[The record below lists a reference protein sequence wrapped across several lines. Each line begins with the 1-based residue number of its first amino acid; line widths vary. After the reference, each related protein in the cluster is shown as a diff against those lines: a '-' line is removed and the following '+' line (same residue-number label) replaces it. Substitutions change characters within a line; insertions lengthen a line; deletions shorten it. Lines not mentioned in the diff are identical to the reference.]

1 MHYISNNFEGDI
13 MENSTLFEELS
24 KSLTHSFK
32 NAWEALSEEEIK
44 DCFSFND
51 GYKLFLDKGKT
62 ERESANEIL
71 RLAVE
76 KGFKNIDL
84 FLSGKEKLVNGSKIY
99 AMNRDKSIV
108 LFVMGEKPL
117 KEGMNVVGA
126 HIDVPRLD
134 LKPFPLYEDSDM
146 AFFKTHYY
154 GGIKKYQW
162 TATPLALHGIVYNKN
177 NEKIEV
183 VIGEDENDPIL
194 AITDLL
200 PHLAKDQSSK
210 TLAEGIDGETL
221 NVLVGHMPIGDDKTK
236 DKVKLHVLKIL
247 SEKYGIQEEDFLSAE
262 FEIVPAG
269 KAKDLGFDRSMIS
282 AYGHD
287 DRVCSYAGLA
297 AMFELDNLQT
307 TACGMFMDKEEVGSQ
322 GNTGSQSR
330 YFENIVA
337 ELIALQE
344 VNYNDLFL
352 RRCISNTSVLS
363 GDVGAAYDPNYA
375 GAYDKKNSAHI
386 GKGVQLVK
394 YTGARGKGG
403 CNDANAEFLG
413 EVRKIFND
421 NNIVWQIGEL
431 GKVDQGGGGTI
442 AYILA
447 NSNAEVVDCGVPVL
461 SMHAPYEVVSKVDVY
476 MTFKAYKAFLNR

>member
-1 MHYISNNFEGDI
+1 
-13 MENSTLFEELS
+13 MEDSKSFEELS

-32 NAWEALSEEEIK
+32 NAWEALSEEETK
-44 DCFSFND
+44 VCFSFNED
-51 GYKLFLDKGKT
+51 YKRFLDKGKT

-76 KGFKNIDL
+76 KGYKSIDL
-84 FLSGKEKLVNGSKIY
+84 FLEGKEKIKAGSKIY

-108 LFVMGEKPL
+108 LFVIGEKPL
-117 KEGMNVVGA
+117 KEGMNIVGA
-126 HIDVPRLD
+126 HIDVPRID

-162 TATPLALHGIVYNKN
+162 TATPLALHGVVFNKN

-183 VIGEDENDPIL
+183 VIGEDENDPVL

-200 PHLAKDQSSK
+200 PHLAKDQASK
-210 TLAEGIDGETL
+210 SLAEGIDGETL

-247 SEKYGIQEEDFLSAE
+247 SEKYGIEEADFMSAE

-287 DRVCSYAGLA
+287 DRVCSYTGLA
-297 AMFELDNLQT
+297 AMLALENVQT

-344 VNYNDLFL
+344 PNFNDLLL
-352 RRCISNTSVLS
+352 RRCISNTQVLS
-363 GDVGAAYDPNYA
+363 GDVGAAFDPNYA
-375 GAYDKKNSAHI
+375 GAYDKRNSAHI

-413 EVRKIFND
+413 EVRKIFSDND
-421 NNIVWQIGEL
+421 IVWQIGEL

-461 SMHAPYEVVSKVDVY
+461 SMHAPYEIVSKVDVY

>member
-1 MHYISNNFEGDI
+1 
-13 MENSTLFEELS
+13 METTTNYEDLS
-24 KSLTHSFK
+24 KALTHDFK
-32 NAWEALSEEEIK
+32 NAWEAMDEAETKMCFELSEK
-44 DCFSFND
+44 
-51 GYKLFLDKGKT
+51 YKQFLNRGKT

-71 RLAVE
+71 RLASEVGYKPVE
-76 KGFKNIDL
+76 DFI
-84 FLSGKEKLVNGSKIY
+84 SGKEKLAPGAKVY
-99 AMNRDKSIV
+99 AMNRDKSII
-108 LFVMGEKPL
+108 LFVIGKKPL
-117 KEGMNVVGA
+117 KEGLNVVGA
-126 HIDVPRLD
+126 HIDVPRID

-162 TATPLALHGIVYNKN
+162 TVIPLALHGVVFNKN

-183 VIGEDENDPIL
+183 VIGEDEDDPVL

-200 PHLAKDQSSK
+200 PHLAKDQSGK

-221 NVLVGHMPIGDDKTK
+221 NVLVGHKPIGDEKTK

-247 SEKYGIQEEDFLSAE
+247 DEKYNIKEEDFLSAE

-287 DRVCSYAGLA
+287 DRVCSYTGLA
-297 AMFELDNLQT
+297 AILELSDVNT
-307 TACGMFMDKEEVGSQ
+307 TACAMFMDKEEVGSQ

-344 VNYNDLFL
+344 PNFSDLYL
-352 RRCISNTSVLS
+352 RRCISNTAVLS
-363 GDVGAAYDPNYA
+363 GDVGAAFDPNYA
-375 GAYDKKNSAHI
+375 GAYEKRNSAHI

-413 EVRKIFND
+413 AVRKLFND
-421 NNIVWQIGEL
+421 NDIVWQIGEL

-461 SMHAPYEVVSKVDVY
+461 SMHAPYEIVSKADVY
-476 MTFKAYKAFLNR
+476 MTYKAYKAFLNR

>member
-1 MHYISNNFEGDI
+1 
-13 MENSTLFEELS
+13 MENKNEFEVMSKELN
-24 KSLTHSFK
+24 HSFK
-32 NAWEALSEEEIK
+32 NAWEAMDDQETK
-44 DCFSFND
+44 ACFDFNE
-51 GYKLFLDKGKT
+51 GYKAFLDAGKT
-62 ERESANEIL
+62 ERESAREIK
-71 RLAVE
+71 RLAE
-76 KGFKNIDL
+76 AKGYKNIDAYL
-84 FLSGKEKLVNGSKIY
+84 NGSEKLEKGSKVY
-99 AMNRDKSIV
+99 AMNRDKSII
-108 LFVMGEKPL
+108 LFLMGEKPL
-117 KEGMNVVGA
+117 KDGMNIVGA

-146 AFFKTHYY
+146 AFLKTHYY

-162 TATPLALHGIVYNKN
+162 TATPLALHGVAIDKN
-177 NEKIEV
+177 NNKIEV
-183 VIGEDENDPIL
+183 VIGEDEADPIF

-200 PHLAKDQSSK
+200 PHLSKDQVSK

-236 DKVKLHVLKIL
+236 DKIKLHILKIL
-247 SEKYGIQEEDFLSAE
+247 KEKYGIVEEDFLSAE
-262 FEIVPAG
+262 FEVVPAG

-287 DRVCSYAGLA
+287 DRVCSYTGMMALL
-297 AMFELDNLQT
+297 ELENVQT

-344 VNYNDLFL
+344 ENFNDLYL
-352 RRCISNTSVLS
+352 RRAISKTKVLS
-363 GDVGAAYDPNYA
+363 GDVGAAFDPNYA
-375 GAYDKKNSAHI
+375 GAYEKRNSAFV

-413 EVRKIFND
+413 EVRNLFND

-447 NSNAEVVDCGVPVL
+447 NSDAEVVDCGVPVL
-461 SMHAPYEVVSKVDVY
+461 SMHAPYEIVSKVDVY
-476 MTFKAYKAFLNR
+476 MTYKAYKAFLNR

>member
-1 MHYISNNFEGDI
+1 
-13 MENSTLFEELS
+13 MEKKNQFEELS
-24 KSLTHSFK
+24 KELTHTFK
-32 NAWEALSEEEIK
+32 NAWEAMNEDETKSCFEFSE
-44 DCFSFND
+44 
-51 GYKLFLDKGKT
+51 GYKNFLDVGKT
-62 ERESANEIL
+62 ERESANEIK
-71 RLAVE
+71 RLAIE
-76 KGFKNIDL
+76 KGYKNIDDY
-84 FLSGKEKLVNGSKIY
+84 LSGKEKLQKGSKIY
-99 AMNRDKSIV
+99 AINRDKSII
-108 LFVMGEKPL
+108 LFLLGEKPL
-117 KEGMNVVGA
+117 KEGMNIVGA

-146 AFFKTHYY
+146 VFLKTHYY

-162 TATPLALHGIVYNKN
+162 TAIHLAIHGVAYNKN
-177 NEKIEV
+177 NERIEV
-183 VIGEDENDPIL
+183 VIGEDDTDPVF

-200 PHLAKDQSSK
+200 PHLAKDQVSK
-210 TLAEGIDGETL
+210 KLSEGIDGETL
-221 NVLVGHMPIGDDKTK
+221 NVLIGHMPIGDEKTK
-236 DKVKLHVLKIL
+236 DKVKLHILKIL
-247 SEKYGIQEEDFLSAE
+247 KDKYGLLEEDFLSAE
-262 FEIVPAG
+262 FEVVPAG

-287 DRVCSYAGLA
+287 DRVCSYTGVM
-297 AMFELDNLQT
+297 AMFELEDVKT

-344 VNYNDLFL
+344 PNFNDLFL
-352 RRCISNTSVLS
+352 RRAISNTKVLS
-363 GDVGAAYDPNYA
+363 GDVGAAYDPNFA
-375 GAYDKKNSAHI
+375 AAYEKRNSAFI

-421 NNIVWQIGEL
+421 NDVVWQIGEL

-461 SMHAPYEVVSKVDVY
+461 SMHAPYEIVSKVDVY

>member
-1 MHYISNNFEGDI
+1 
-13 MENSTLFEELS
+13 MENSTQFEELS

-44 DCFSFND
+44 TCFAFNED
-51 GYKLFLDKGKT
+51 YKHFLNKGKT

-71 RLAVE
+71 RLAKE

-84 FLSGKEKLVNGSKIY
+84 FLEGKEKLQKGSKVY

-108 LFVMGEKPL
+108 LFVIGEKPL

-162 TATPLALHGIVYNKN
+162 TAMPLALHGVVYNKN

-183 VIGEDENDPIL
+183 VIGEDESDPIL

-236 DKVKLHVLKIL
+236 DKVKLNVLKIL
-247 SEKYGIQEEDFLSAE
+247 SEKYDIKEEDFLSAE

-269 KAKDLGFDRSMIS
+269 KAKDLGLDRSMIS

-287 DRVCSYAGLA
+287 DRVCSYTGLL
-297 AMFELDNLQT
+297 AMFDLDNVQT

-344 VNYNDLFL
+344 PNYNDLFL

-476 MTFKAYKAFLNR
+476 MTFKAYRAFLNR

>member
-1 MHYISNNFEGDI
+1 
-13 MENSTLFEELS
+13 METTTNYEDLS
-24 KSLTHSFK
+24 KALTHDFK
-32 NAWEALSEEEIK
+32 NAWEAMDEAETKMCFELSEK
-44 DCFSFND
+44 
-51 GYKLFLDKGKT
+51 YKQFLNRGKT

-71 RLAVE
+71 RLASEVGYKPVE
-76 KGFKNIDL
+76 DFI
-84 FLSGKEKLVNGSKIY
+84 SGKEKLAPGAKVY
-99 AMNRDKSIV
+99 AMNRDKSII
-108 LFVMGEKPL
+108 LFVIGKKPL
-117 KEGMNVVGA
+117 KEGLNVVGA
-126 HIDVPRLD
+126 HIDVPRID

-162 TATPLALHGIVYNKN
+162 TVIPLALHGVVFNKN

-183 VIGEDENDPIL
+183 VIGEDEDDPIL

-200 PHLAKDQSSK
+200 PHLAKDQSGK

-221 NVLVGHMPIGDDKTK
+221 NVLVGHKPIGDEKTK

-247 SEKYGIQEEDFLSAE
+247 DEKYNIKEEDFLSAE

-287 DRVCSYAGLA
+287 DRVCSYTGLA
-297 AMFELDNLQT
+297 AILELSDVNT
-307 TACGMFMDKEEVGSQ
+307 TACAMFMDKEEVGSQ

-344 VNYNDLFL
+344 PNFSDLYL
-352 RRCISNTSVLS
+352 RRCISNTAVLS
-363 GDVGAAYDPNYA
+363 GDVGAAFDPNYA
-375 GAYDKKNSAHI
+375 GAYEKRNSAHI

-413 EVRKIFND
+413 AVRKLFND
-421 NNIVWQIGEL
+421 NDIVWQIGEL

-461 SMHAPYEVVSKVDVY
+461 SMHAPYEIVSKADVY
-476 MTFKAYKAFLNR
+476 MTYKAYKAFLNR

>member
-1 MHYISNNFEGDI
+1 
-13 MENSTLFEELS
+13 MENSTNFEALS
-24 KSLTHSFK
+24 KSLSHNFK
-32 NAWEALSEEEIK
+32 NAWEALNESELK
-44 DCFSFND
+44 ACFALSEN
-51 GYKLFLDKGKT
+51 YKKFLDAGKT

-71 RLAVE
+71 RLAE
-76 KGFKNIDL
+76 INGYKNIEA
-84 FLSGKEKLVNGSKIY
+84 FLSGEEKCQTGSKIY
-99 AMNRDKSIV
+99 AMNRDKSIIM
-108 LFVMGEKPL
+108 FIIGSKPL
-117 KEGMNVVGA
+117 KDGLNIVGA

-134 LKPFPLYEDSDM
+134 LKPFPLYEESDL

-162 TATPLALHGIVYNKN
+162 TATPLALHGVVFNKN

-183 VIGEDENDPIL
+183 VIGEDESDPIF

-200 PHLAKDQSSK
+200 PHLAKDQSAK

-221 NVLVGHMPIGDDKTK
+221 NVLVGNMPIGDDKTK

-247 SEKYGIQEEDFLSAE
+247 SEKYGITEEDFLSAE

-287 DRVCSYAGLA
+287 DRVCSYAGLSA
-297 AMFELDNLQT
+297 LFELENVET

-330 YFENIVA
+330 YFENVVA

-344 VNYNDLFL
+344 TTYNDLYL
-352 RRCISNTSVLS
+352 RRCISQTKVLS
-363 GDVGAAYDPNYA
+363 GDVGAAYDPNYSS
-375 GAYDKKNSAHI
+375 AYDKKNAPLI

-394 YTGARGKGG
+394 YTGSRGKGG

-413 EVRKIFND
+413 EVRKLFND
-421 NNIVWQIGEL
+421 NNVVWQIGEL

-461 SMHAPYEVVSKVDVY
+461 SMHAPYEIVSKVDVF

>member
-1 MHYISNNFEGDI
+1 
-13 MENSTLFEELS
+13 MENSTNFEELS
-24 KSLTHSFK
+24 KSLTHTFK
-32 NAWEALSEEEIK
+32 NAWEALSEDEIK
-44 DCFSFND
+44 ACFALNED
-51 GYKLFLDKGKT
+51 YKKFLDAGKT

-71 RLAVE
+71 RLAVAQ
-76 KGFKNIDL
+76 GYKNIDL
-84 FLSGKEKLVNGSKIY
+84 FLNGSEKLVSGSKVY

-108 LFVMGEKPL
+108 LFNIGEKPL
-117 KEGMNVVGA
+117 KEGMNIVGA

-146 AFFKTHYY
+146 AFLKTHYY

-162 TATPLALHGIVYNKN
+162 TATPLALHGVVFNKN
-177 NEKIEV
+177 NEKIDV
-183 VIGEDENDPIL
+183 VIGEDENDPIF

-200 PHLAKDQSSK
+200 PHLAKDQVSK
-210 TLAEGIDGETL
+210 SLADGIDGETL
-221 NVLVGHMPIGDDKTK
+221 NVLIGHMPIGDDKTK

-247 SEKYGIQEEDFLSAE
+247 GEKYGITEEDFLSAE
-262 FEIVPAG
+262 FEVVPAG
-269 KAKDLGFDRSMIS
+269 KAKDLGLDRSMIS

-297 AMFELDNLQT
+297 AMFELGEIKT

-330 YFENIVA
+330 FFENIVA
-337 ELIALQE
+337 ELIAIQE
-344 VNYNDLFL
+344 PSFNDLYL
-352 RRCISNTSVLS
+352 RRCISNTQVLS

-375 GAYDKKNSAHI
+375 GAYDKKNSPHI

-421 NNIVWQIGEL
+421 NNIVWQVGEL

-461 SMHAPYEVVSKVDVY
+461 SMHAPYEIVSKVDVY

>member
-1 MHYISNNFEGDI
+1 
-13 MENSTLFEELS
+13 MEKKNQFEELS
-24 KSLTHSFK
+24 KELTHTFK
-32 NAWEALSEEEIK
+32 NAWEAMSESETK
-44 DCFSFND
+44 SCFEFSE
-51 GYKLFLDKGKT
+51 GYKAFLDAGKT
-62 ERESANEIL
+62 ERESANEIK
-71 RLAVE
+71 RLAIE
-76 KGFKNIDL
+76 RGYKNIDDY
-84 FLSGKEKLVNGSKIY
+84 LSGKEKLQKGSKIY
-99 AMNRDKSIV
+99 AINRDKSII
-108 LFVMGEKPL
+108 LFLMGEKSL
-117 KEGMNVVGA
+117 KEGMNIIGA
-126 HIDVPRLD
+126 HIDVPRID

-146 AFFKTHYY
+146 AFLKTHYY

-162 TATPLALHGIVYNKN
+162 TAIPLAIHGVAFNKN

-183 VIGEDENDPIL
+183 VIGEDEADPIF

-210 TLAEGIDGETL
+210 TLSEGIDGETL
-221 NVLVGHMPIGDDKTK
+221 NVLVGHMPMGDDKTK
-236 DKVKLHVLKIL
+236 DKVKLHILKIL
-247 SEKYGIQEEDFLSAE
+247 KDKYGLLEEDFLSAE
-262 FEIVPAG
+262 FEVVPAG

-287 DRVCSYAGLA
+287 DRVCSYTGVMAL
-297 AMFELDNLQT
+297 FELEDVKT

-344 VNYNDLFL
+344 PDFNDLYL
-352 RRCISNTSVLS
+352 RRAISNTQVLS
-363 GDVGAAYDPNYA
+363 GDVGAAYDPNFA
-375 GAYDKKNSAHI
+375 AAYEKRNSAHI

-421 NNIVWQIGEL
+421 NDVVWQIGEL

-461 SMHAPYEVVSKVDVY
+461 SMHAPYEIVSKVDVF

>member
-1 MHYISNNFEGDI
+1 
-13 MENSTLFEELS
+13 MEKKNQFEELS
-24 KSLTHSFK
+24 KELTHTFK
-32 NAWEALSEEEIK
+32 NAWESMNEEETK
-44 DCFSFND
+44 SCFEFSE
-51 GYKLFLDKGKT
+51 GYKSFLDAGKT
-62 ERESANEIL
+62 ERESANEIKK
-71 RLAVE
+71 LAIE
-76 KGFKNIDL
+76 KGYKSIDDY
-84 FLSGKEKLVNGSKIY
+84 LSGKEKLQQGSKIY
-99 AMNRDKSIV
+99 AINRDKSIL
-108 LFVMGEKPL
+108 LFLMGEKPL
-117 KEGMNVVGA
+117 KEGMNIIGA
-126 HIDVPRLD
+126 HIDVPRID

-146 AFFKTHYY
+146 AFLKTHYY

-162 TATPLALHGIVYNKN
+162 TAIPLAIHGVAYNKN

-183 VIGEDENDPIL
+183 VIGEDDADPIF

-210 TLAEGIDGETL
+210 KLSEGIDGETL
-221 NVLVGHMPIGDDKTK
+221 NVLVGHMPMGDDKTK
-236 DKVKLHVLKIL
+236 DKVKLHILKIL
-247 SEKYGIQEEDFLSAE
+247 KDKYGLLEEDFLSAE
-262 FEIVPAG
+262 FEVVPAG

-287 DRVCSYAGLA
+287 DRVCSYTGVMALFGL
-297 AMFELDNLQT
+297 ENVKT

-344 VNYNDLFL
+344 PNFNDLYL
-352 RRCISNTSVLS
+352 RRAISNTQVLS
-363 GDVGAAYDPNYA
+363 GDVGAAYDPNFA
-375 GAYDKKNSAHI
+375 AAYEKRNSAHI

-421 NNIVWQIGEL
+421 NDVVWQIGEL

-461 SMHAPYEVVSKVDVY
+461 SMHAPYEIVSKVDVY
-476 MTFKAYKAFLNR
+476 MTFKAYKAFLDR

>member
-1 MHYISNNFEGDI
+1 
-13 MENSTLFEELS
+13 MEKKNQFEELS
-24 KSLTHSFK
+24 KELSHTFK
-32 NAWEALSEEEIK
+32 NAWEAMNEDETKSCFEFSE
-44 DCFSFND
+44 
-51 GYKLFLDKGKT
+51 GYKSFLDAGKT
-62 ERESANEIL
+62 ERESANEIK
-71 RLAVE
+71 RIAIE
-76 KGFKNIDL
+76 KGYKNIDDYL
-84 FLSGKEKLVNGSKIY
+84 NGKEKLQKGSKIY
-99 AMNRDKSIV
+99 AVNRDKSII
-108 LFVMGEKPL
+108 LFLMGEKPL
-117 KEGMNVVGA
+117 KDGMNIVGA
-126 HIDVPRLD
+126 HIDVPRID

-146 AFFKTHYY
+146 AFLKTHYY

-162 TATPLALHGIVYNKN
+162 TATPLAIHGVAYNKN

-183 VIGEDENDPIL
+183 VIGEDEADPIF

-210 TLAEGIDGETL
+210 TLSEGIDGETL
-221 NVLVGHMPIGDDKTK
+221 NVLVGHMPMGDDKTK
-236 DKVKLHVLKIL
+236 DKVKLHILKIL
-247 SEKYGIQEEDFLSAE
+247 KDKYGLLEEDFLSAE
-262 FEIVPAG
+262 FEVVPAG

-287 DRVCSYAGLA
+287 DRVCSYTGVMAI
-297 AMFELDNLQT
+297 FELEDVAT

-344 VNYNDLFL
+344 PNYNDLYL
-352 RRCISNTSVLS
+352 RRAISNTKVLS
-363 GDVGAAYDPNYA
+363 GDVGAAYDPNFA
-375 GAYDKKNSAHI
+375 AAYEKRNSAHI

-421 NNIVWQIGEL
+421 NDVVWQIGEL

-461 SMHAPYEVVSKVDVY
+461 SMHAPYEIVSKVDVY

>member
-1 MHYISNNFEGDI
+1 MLNQFKGDI
-13 MENSTLFEELS
+13 MEDSKSFEELS

-32 NAWEALSEEEIK
+32 NAWEALSEEETK
-44 DCFSFND
+44 VCFDFNED
-51 GYKLFLDKGKT
+51 YKRFLDKGKT

-76 KGFKNIDL
+76 KGYKNIDL
-84 FLSGKEKLVNGSKIY
+84 FLEGKEKIKAGSKIY

-108 LFVMGEKPL
+108 LFVIGEKPL
-117 KEGMNVVGA
+117 KEGMNIVGA
-126 HIDVPRLD
+126 HIDVPRID

-162 TATPLALHGIVYNKN
+162 TATPLALHGVVFNKN

-183 VIGEDENDPIL
+183 VIGEDDNDPIL

-200 PHLAKDQSSK
+200 PHLAKDQASK
-210 TLAEGIDGETL
+210 SLAEGIDGETL

-247 SEKYGIQEEDFLSAE
+247 SEKYGIEEADFMSAE

-287 DRVCSYAGLA
+287 DRVCSYTGLA
-297 AMFELDNLQT
+297 AMLELDNLQT

-344 VNYNDLFL
+344 PNFNDLLL
-352 RRCISNTSVLS
+352 RRCISNTQVLS
-363 GDVGAAYDPNYA
+363 GDVGAAFDPNYA
-375 GAYDKKNSAHI
+375 GAYDKRNSAHI

-413 EVRKIFND
+413 EVRKIFSDND
-421 NNIVWQIGEL
+421 IVWQIGEL

-461 SMHAPYEVVSKVDVY
+461 SMHAPYEIVSKVDVY
-476 MTFKAYKAFLNR
+476 MTYKAYKAFLNR

>member
-1 MHYISNNFEGDI
+1 MEESNQFEAL
-13 MENSTLFEELS
+13 T

-44 DCFSFND
+44 VCYDFNED
-51 GYKLFLDKGKT
+51 YKKFLDRGKT

-76 KGFKNIDL
+76 KGYKNIEL
-84 FLSGKEKLVNGSKIY
+84 FLNGKEKLVKGSKIY

-108 LFVMGEKPL
+108 LFVIGEKPL
-117 KEGMNVVGA
+117 KEGMNIVGA
-126 HIDVPRLD
+126 HIDVPRID

-162 TATPLALHGIVYNKN
+162 TATPLAMHGVVFNKN

-183 VIGEDENDPIL
+183 CIGEDESDPIL

-200 PHLAKDQSSK
+200 PHLAKDQVSK
-210 TLAEGIDGETL
+210 SLAEGIDGETL
-221 NVLVGHMPIGDDKTK
+221 NVLVGHRPIGDDKTK

-247 SEKYGIQEEDFLSAE
+247 SEKYGITEEDFLSAE

-297 AMFELDNLQT
+297 AIFELEDLKT

-322 GNTGSQSR
+322 GNTGSSSR
-330 YFENIVA
+330 FFENIVA

-344 VNYNDLFL
+344 PNFNDLFL
-352 RRCISNTSVLS
+352 RRCISNTKVLS
-363 GDVGAAYDPNYA
+363 GDVGAAYDPNFA

-447 NSNAEVVDCGVPVL
+447 NSDAEVVDCGVPVL

>member
-1 MHYISNNFEGDI
+1 
-13 MENSTLFEELS
+13 MENSTNFEELS
-24 KSLTHSFK
+24 KSLTHTFK
-32 NAWEALSEEEIK
+32 NAWEALSEDEIK
-44 DCFSFND
+44 ACFALNED
-51 GYKLFLDKGKT
+51 YKKFLDAGKT

-71 RLAVE
+71 RLAVAQ
-76 KGFKNIDL
+76 GYKNIDL
-84 FLSGKEKLVNGSKIY
+84 FLNGSEKLVSGSKVY

-108 LFVMGEKPL
+108 LFNIGEKPL
-117 KEGMNVVGA
+117 KEGMNIVGA

-146 AFFKTHYY
+146 AFLKTHYY

-162 TATPLALHGIVYNKN
+162 TATPLALHGVVFNKN
-177 NEKIEV
+177 NEKIDV
-183 VIGEDENDPIL
+183 VIGEDENDPIF

-200 PHLAKDQSSK
+200 PHLAKDQVSK
-210 TLAEGIDGETL
+210 SLADGIDGETL
-221 NVLVGHMPIGDDKTK
+221 NVLIGHMPIGDDKTK

-247 SEKYGIQEEDFLSAE
+247 GDKYGITEEDFLSAE
-262 FEIVPAG
+262 FEVVPAG
-269 KAKDLGFDRSMIS
+269 KAKDLGLDRSMIS

-297 AMFELDNLQT
+297 AMFELGEIKT

-330 YFENIVA
+330 FFENIVA
-337 ELIALQE
+337 ELIAIQE
-344 VNYNDLFL
+344 PSFNDLYL
-352 RRCISNTSVLS
+352 RRCISNTQVLS

-375 GAYDKKNSAHI
+375 GAYDKKNSPHI

-421 NNIVWQIGEL
+421 NNIVWQVGEL

-461 SMHAPYEVVSKVDVY
+461 SMHAPYEIVSKVDVY